1 MVNQPPQKSSGS
13 NSLTPPDGGDS
24 SDVQDELKNV
34 EHIQANSLAFA
45 ALKTNGSVVT
55 WGTLDAGGDSSV
67 VQDQLH
73 DVTKN
78 LGA

>member
-1 MVNQPPQKSSGS
+1 MKKTHPTNV
-13 NSLTPPDGGDS
+13 LTSDGGDS

-34 EHIQANSLAFA
+34 EQIQANSLAFA

-55 WGTLDAGGDSSV
+55 WGTLDAGGDSSA

-78 LGA
+78 LGV